1 MLHRILTVLSNVL
14 MAAMLSV
21 LVAAAVL
28 LGQSLAFNPEILHL
42 SICLAIA
49 VVLIQFLQSYL
60 AEHTIGSHLRD
71 HRLVRG
77 SIKRSR
83 QARKVRAIRALHASV
98 CPLMSYCDML
108 ARMGVK
114 SGVSASDR
122 PQFECDLLALRDAV
136 ERSIRASKLALR
148 DADHLVGGACDD
160 ILAAIR
166 WAERPVPIDDGKWTA
181 DTARYGLASDLLGPV
196 LARLKSR
203 LDLAESRP
211 PTAAGEQNRLILRP
225 CRDTYPPGVAVRVKV
240 EGYGQLS
247 SREVTVTIRG
257 GIFGLSPKA
266 TGTLPEPE
274 PEPELPAAL
283 ILPVDMGRK
292 KLDAGQ
298 EYTARA
304 KCGGLSDEAAFVID
318 RVVPTMYADK
328 IVCTMGDCIGITVDD
343 PAACARGAGRESV
356 GDGKGRRLTVE
367 SPHEQINCRLEE
379 AVDSPGTFCGRVR
392 CVGVDAGGSAR
403 DAAPDAERC
412 GAGCMSTEYDIRC
425 GPNQLIRFHYER
437 GDEKAWTAVLAE
449 ESDATDATGPT
460 SAAGG
465 DGEGGGSGRGNAE
478 PVPRGREWDQA
489 GRTTPSHAA
498 ALRPARDA
506 ARAAFGA
513 TESALAAS
521 EAAELVDGAEGIAP
535 TGSAIAV
542 ESAYHARSAARASA
556 EAVARASDLARRAD
570 TDGAARAAADADR
583 AHRVAA
589 GAAARAAAASARK
602 GVEGR

>member
-28 LGQSLAFNPEILHL
+28 LGQPSAFNPEILHL

-49 VVLIQFLQSYL
+49 VVLIQFFQSYL
-60 AEHTIGSHLRD
+60 AEHTIEFHLRD

-83 QARKVRAIRALHASV
+83 QAKKVRAIRALHSSV
-98 CPLMSYCDML
+98 CPLMSYCGML
-108 ARMGVK
+108 ARMGAK

-122 PQFECDLLALRDAV
+122 PQFEDDLLALRDAV
-136 ERSIRASKLALR
+136 ERSVRASKLALR
-148 DADHLVGGACDD
+148 DADHLVGGASDD

-166 WAERPVPIDDGKWTA
+166 WAERPVPIDDDKWTA
-181 DTARYGLASDLLGPV
+181 DSARYGLASDLLGPV

-304 KCGGLSDEAAFVID
+304 KCGGLSDEAVFVVD
-318 RVVPTMYADK
+318 RVVPAMHADK
-328 IVCTMGDCIGITVDD
+328 TVCTMGDCIDITVDD
-343 PAACARGAGRESV
+343 PAACAGGAGGESA
-356 GDGKGRRLTVE
+356 GDGKGQRLTVK
-367 SPHEQINCRLEE
+367 SPHEQFNCRLVE
-379 AVDSPGTFCGRVR
+379 AVDLPGTFCGRVR

-412 GAGCMSTEYDIRC
+412 GAGCMSTYNIRC

-437 GDEKAWTAVLAE
+437 GDEKAWTAVLVE
-449 ESDATDATGPT
+449 EPDAADTTGPT
-460 SAAGG
+460 STAGG
-465 DGEGGGSGRGNAE
+465 DGEGGGSGRGSAE
-478 PVPRGREWDQA
+478 PAPRSREWDQA
-489 GRTTPSHAA
+489 GRTTPSYAI
-498 ALRPARDA
+498 ALKPVRDA

-513 TESALAAS
+513 AESALAAS

-542 ESAYHARSAARASA
+542 ESAYHARSAARSSA
-556 EAVARASDLARRAD
+556 EAAARASDLARRAD
-570 TDGAARAAADADR
+570 TDGAAQAAADADR

-589 GAAARAAAASARK
+589 GAAARAAVASARK
-602 GVEGR
+602 GVEGQ